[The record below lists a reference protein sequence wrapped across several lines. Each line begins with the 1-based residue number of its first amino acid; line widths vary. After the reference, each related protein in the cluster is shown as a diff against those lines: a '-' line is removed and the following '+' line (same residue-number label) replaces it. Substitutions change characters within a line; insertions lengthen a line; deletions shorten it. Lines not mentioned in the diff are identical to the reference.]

1 MGKKI
6 FPASKVQRT
15 LYHYTT
21 KENAEKIL
29 RDGFRL
35 ASEVKTETVDYT
47 NQFDGIFFTQSE
59 HCYWND
65 PNLVRIAVKVNM
77 QNPLDIS
84 SFPSAPDQYTP
95 EQQKLAQQIEQYIAQ
110 GEANHD
116 KIVGNKYDRRVLAI
130 ETSKVF
136 QKAGYDGLIFNS
148 NDEHVEHVVFDP
160 KNIQIIPD
168 NIQNFEHARANVI
181 AKATNTNNLINSSS
195 QHDI

>member
-1 MGKKI
+1 MGKQI
-6 FPASKVQRT
+6 FPASKVQHT

-21 KENAEKIL
+21 KENAKKIL
-29 RDGFRL
+29 RDGFRP
-35 ASEVKTETVDYT
+35 ASEIKTETVDYT

-65 PNLVRIAVKVNM
+65 PSLVRVAVKVNM

-84 SFPSAPDQYTP
+84 SFPSAPEQYTP

-136 QKAGYDGLIFNS
+136 QNAGYDGLIFNS
-148 NDEHVEHVVFDP
+148 NEGHVEHVVFDP

-168 NIQNFEHARANVI
+168 KVQNFEHACANVI
-181 AKATNTNNLINSSS
+181 ANATNTNNLINSSN

>member
-6 FPASKVQRT
+6 FPASKVQHT

-29 RDGFRL
+29 RDGFRP

-160 KNIQIIPD
+160 KNIQII
-168 NIQNFEHARANVI
+168 
-181 AKATNTNNLINSSS
+181 
-195 QHDI
+195 